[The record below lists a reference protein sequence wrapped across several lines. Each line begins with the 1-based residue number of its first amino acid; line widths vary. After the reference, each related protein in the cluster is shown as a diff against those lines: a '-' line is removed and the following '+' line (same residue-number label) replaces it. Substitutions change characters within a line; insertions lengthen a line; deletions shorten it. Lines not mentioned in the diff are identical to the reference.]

1 MFAIAVSA
9 MFTAAVNAA
18 APVIS
23 LSTSQPTIPGTSVAS
38 LAIGTSSPYA
48 VSTVI
53 SDPTDP
59 LQKDGVYVNITNGPT
74 SFSFTSDNSS
84 VVAVANCKCEL
95 VSGTTYKVTVVPSG
109 VGYATVGLTASNE
122 SSSSEFQF
130 KVAASAA
137 SARPDSTVFPTTI
150 ADASAAAPVGTDYML
165 IADDE
170 ANLLRLF
177 HRNYSGQAIKTF
189 DVTSGAGGADGEE
202 FDIEGASASVKYN
215 AGNRLYWI
223 TSLGNNKSGKLKPY
237 RNRLFA
243 TDVTGTG
250 ADLTV
255 TVKSYSTKMRDA
267 LIAWG
272 DGCGWDFTASAKKG
286 VEPKNI
292 NGFNVEGL
300 AVAYGGEVAY
310 VGFRAPYV
318 PLKNVTPTSSNRIYA
333 VAAPVTNLETMLNVN
348 GESSIEPTF
357 GEPVLFD
364 FGGLGIRS
372 MERIGT
378 AGFVIVAGSYAS
390 DGTLPGLYLWNGN
403 VPANSGSNPLT
414 TASKDLV
421 KMDADLTGL
430 VGGTEGHPE
439 ALLAEQDGKT
449 LYVHLICDNGSVDYY
464 GDEKEAKTL
473 DAPFMKFR
481 MDTYIY
487 KIPADYVFP
496 TATLEAVEKI
506 SIAVAGREIS
516 AGEGNSVSVY
526 DMNGRLV
533 VDGVDKVIVPES
545 GVYAVSVNNGRA
557 QKIMIK

>member
-1 MFAIAVSA
+1 
-9 MFTAAVNAA
+9 
-18 APVIS
+18 
-23 LSTSQPTIPGTSVAS
+23 
-38 LAIGTSSPYA
+38 
-48 VSTVI
+48 
-53 SDPTDP
+53 
-59 LQKDGVYVNITNGPT
+59 
-74 SFSFTSDNSS
+74 
-84 VVAVANCKCEL
+84 
-95 VSGTTYKVTVVPSG
+95 
-109 VGYATVGLTASNE
+109 
-122 SSSSEFQF
+122 
-130 KVAASAA
+130 
-137 SARPDSTVFPTTI
+137 VFPTTI

-189 DVTSGAGGADGEE
+189 DVTSGAGGAEGQE

-318 PLKNVTPTSSNRIYA
+318 PLKNVAPTSSNRIYA
-333 VAAPVTNLETMLNVN
+333 VAAPVTNLETMLNVS
-348 GESSIEPTF
+348 GESSIAPTI

-390 DGTLPGLYLWNGN
+390 GGKPAIYLWNGN

-414 TASKDLV
+414 TASEDLV
-421 KMDADLTGL
+421 EMKANLNGL
-430 VGGTEGHPE
+430 VGGAEGHPE

-464 GDEKEAKTL
+464 GDGNEAKAL

-481 MDTYIY
+481 MDTYVY
-487 KIPADYVFP
+487 NIPDEYVFP
-496 TATLEAVEKI
+496 TATLEAV
-506 SIAVAGREIS
+506 
-516 AGEGNSVSVY
+516 
-526 DMNGRLV
+526 
-533 VDGVDKVIVPES
+533 
-545 GVYAVSVNNGRA
+545 
-557 QKIMIK
+557 

>member
-1 MFAIAVSA
+1 MKKMFAIAVSA
-9 MFTAAVNAA
+9 MFTAVVNAA

-23 LSTSQPTIPGTSVAS
+23 LSTTQPTIPGTSVAS
-38 LAIGTSSPYA
+38 LAVGKSSPYA
-48 VSTVI
+48 VSTVN

-95 VSGTTYKVTVVPSG
+95 VSGTTYKVTIVPSG
-109 VGYATVGLTASNE
+109 VGYATVGLTASNG
-122 SSSSEFQF
+122 SNSSEFKF

-137 SARPDSTVFPTTI
+137 SAHPANTVFPTTI

-189 DVTSGAGGADGEE
+189 DVTSGAGGENGEE

-215 AGNRLYWI
+215 PGNRLYWI

-272 DGCGWDFTASAKKG
+272 DGCGWDFTASAKKD
-286 VEPKNI
+286 VAPKNI

-318 PLKNVTPTSSNRIYA
+318 PLKGVTPTSSNRKYA
-333 VAAPVTNLETMLNVN
+333 VAAPVTNLETMLNVD
-348 GESSIEPTF
+348 GESS
-357 GEPVLFD
+357 
-364 FGGLGIRS
+364 
-372 MERIGT
+372 
-378 AGFVIVAGSYAS
+378 
-390 DGTLPGLYLWNGN
+390 
-403 VPANSGSNPLT
+403 
-414 TASKDLV
+414 
-421 KMDADLTGL
+421 
-430 VGGTEGHPE
+430 
-439 ALLAEQDGKT
+439 
-449 LYVHLICDNGSVDYY
+449 
-464 GDEKEAKTL
+464 
-473 DAPFMKFR
+473 
-481 MDTYIY
+481 
-487 KIPADYVFP
+487 
-496 TATLEAVEKI
+496 
-506 SIAVAGREIS
+506 
-516 AGEGNSVSVY
+516 
-526 DMNGRLV
+526 
-533 VDGVDKVIVPES
+533 
-545 GVYAVSVNNGRA
+545 
-557 QKIMIK
+557 

>member
-38 LAIGTSSPYA
+38 LAIGKSSPYA

-59 LQKDGVYVNITNGPT
+59 LQTSGVYVNITNSPT

-95 VSGTTYKVTVVPSG
+95 VSGTTYKVTIVPSG

-189 DVTSGAGGADGEE
+189 DVTSGAGGKSGEE

-215 AGNRLYWI
+215 PGNRLYWI
-223 TSLGNNKSGKLKPY
+223 TSLGNSKKGNLKPY

-272 DGCGWDFTASAKKG
+272 DGCGWDFTASAADG
-286 VEPKNI
+286 VAPKNI

-333 VAAPVTNLETMLNVN
+333 VAAPVTNLETMLNVD
-348 GESSIEPTF
+348 GESSIAPTI

-378 AGFVIVAGSYAS
+378 AGFVIVAGPYAS
-390 DGTLPGLYLWNGN
+390 DGTPGLYLWNGN

-414 TASKDLV
+414 IAGNDLV
-421 KMDADLTGL
+421 KLNADLTGL

-464 GDEKEAKTL
+464 NDGNEAKAL
-473 DAPFMKFR
+473 AEASFMKFR
-481 MDTYIY
+481 MDTYVY
-487 KIPADYVFP
+487 NIPNEYVFP

-557 QKIMIK
+557 QKIVVK

>member
-38 LAIGTSSPYA
+38 LAIGKSSPYA

-59 LQKDGVYVNITNGPT
+59 LQTSGVYVNITNSPT

-95 VSGTTYKVTVVPSG
+95 VSGTTYKVTIVPSG
-109 VGYATVGLTASNE
+109 VGYATVGLTASNG
-122 SSSSEFQF
+122 SNSSEFQF

-177 HRNYSGQAIKTF
+177 YRNRSGQAIKTF
-189 DVTSGAGGADGEE
+189 DVTNGAGGKSGEE

-223 TSLGNNKSGKLKPY
+223 TSLGNSKKGNLKPY

-272 DGCGWDFTASAKKG
+272 DACGWNFTASAADG
-286 VEPKNI
+286 VVPKNI

-318 PLKNVTPTSSNRIYA
+318 PLKNVAPTSSNRKYA
-333 VAAPVTNLETMLNVN
+333 VAAPVTNLETMLNVD
-348 GESSIEPTF
+348 GESSIVPTF

-364 FGGLGIRS
+364 FGELGIRS

-390 DGTLPGLYLWNGN
+390 SGTPGLYLWNGN

-421 KMDADLTGL
+421 KMDADLSGL

-473 DAPFMKFR
+473 DVPFMKFR
-481 MDTYIY
+481 MDTYVY
-487 KIPADYVFP
+487 NIPDEYVFP

>member
-59 LQKDGVYVNITNGPT
+59 LQTSGVHVNITNSPT

-95 VSGTTYKVTVVPSG
+95 VSGTTYKVTIVPSG
-109 VGYATVGLTASNE
+109 VGYATVGLTASNG
-122 SSSSEFQF
+122 SNSSEFKF

-137 SARPDSTVFPTTI
+137 SAHPVNTVFPTTI

-189 DVTSGAGGADGEE
+189 DVTSGAGGENGEE

-215 AGNRLYWI
+215 PGNRLYWI

-255 TVKSYSTKMRDA
+255 TQGHGCRFQFLQSGVHLF
-267 LIAWG
+267 LI
-272 DGCGWDFTASAKKG
+272 
-286 VEPKNI
+286 
-292 NGFNVEGL
+292 
-300 AVAYGGEVAY
+300 VAAFLGQADLHGQIRVHAEAGGECFD
-310 VGFRAPYV
+310 G
-318 PLKNVTPTSSNRIYA
+318 KIA
-333 VAAPVTNLETMLNVN
+333 V
-348 GESSIEPTF
+348 
-357 GEPVLFD
+357 
-364 FGGLGIRS
+364 
-372 MERIGT
+372 
-378 AGFVIVAGSYAS
+378 
-390 DGTLPGLYLWNGN
+390 GN
-403 VPANSGSNPLT
+403 VVLNRVASPQYPNTIYGVIFDRKHGTQFSPVSFGTIYNTPSADSLTAAKLALQGSRP
-414 TASKDLV
+414 
-421 KMDADLTGL
+421 
-430 VGGTEGHPE
+430 VG
-439 ALLAEQDGKT
+439 DC
-449 LYVHLICDNGSVDYY
+449 LY
-464 GDEKEAKTL
+464 
-473 DAPFMKFR
+473 FR
-481 MDTYIY
+481 
-487 KIPADYVFP
+487 
-496 TATLEAVEKI
+496 
-506 SIAVAGREIS
+506 R
-516 AGEGNSVSVY
+516 
-526 DMNGRLV
+526 
-533 VDGVDKVIVPES
+533 
-545 GVYAVSVNNGRA
+545 NNGTREGTV
-557 QKIMIK
+557 IGNHVFY